1 MKEDEANQRIVRSA
15 PLKEQRTVADFVEYG
30 AATDVWV
37 EDGHVFTRREDGTVV
52 RMVPEVAIAIGRKL
66 EAAGTESFIN
76 KVMDGRTTTEDFPHD
91 RG

>member
-1 MKEDEANQRIVRSA
+1 MNEDEAKQRIGRA
-15 PLKEQRTVADFVEYG
+15 FPLKKQRTVADFVEYG

-52 RMVPEVAIAIGRKL
+52 RMVPEVAITIGRKL

-76 KVMDGRTTTEDFPHD
+76 KIMDGRATTEDFPHD